1 MKMAESGSAGAAIRR
16 RTGRRTD
23 VELHSLVRYSH
34 IFASAVREILEIKLL
49 REVEG
54 DGLSLPQFHLLKLIA
69 LNGTHQIGQ
78 IADFLGVS
86 PPAAT
91 KNIDKLERLGLV
103 VRGPCEGDR
112 RATLLSSSA
121 SGKQLVARYE
131 SLKEERLQAVLDSFD
146 AGELSQLTK
155 LLERFSIALLSAEGD
170 REGLCLRCSAYF
182 DEQCPI
188 QHIHG
193 GCPYQKAVRGRHEE
207 PRVAGRT

>member
-1 MKMAESGSAGAAIRR
+1 MAGKRSPGAAIRR
-16 RTGRRTD
+16 RIGRGND

-69 LNGTHQIGQ
+69 LNGSHQIGQ

-103 VRGPCEGDR
+103 VRTPCEGDR
-112 RATLLSSSA
+112 RATLLSSSPK
-121 SGKQLVARYE
+121 GKALVTKYE
-131 SLKEERLQAVLDSFD
+131 TLKEKRLQAVFDSFETD
-146 AGELSQLTK
+146 ELAQLTY
-155 LLERFSIALLSAEGD
+155 LLERFSIALLCAD
-170 REGLCLRCSAYF
+170 DDHEGLCLRCSAYF
-182 DEQCPI
+182 DERCPI

-193 GCPYQKAVRGRHEE
+193 GCPYQKAVRGRHEAQL
-207 PRVAGRT
+207 VAEGR